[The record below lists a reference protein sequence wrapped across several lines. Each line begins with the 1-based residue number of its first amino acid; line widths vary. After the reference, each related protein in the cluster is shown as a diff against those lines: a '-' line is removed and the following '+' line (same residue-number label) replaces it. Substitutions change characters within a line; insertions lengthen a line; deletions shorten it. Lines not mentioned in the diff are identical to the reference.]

1 MNSRRDRPYQ
11 QMKSL
16 DILFGESQAVVK
28 VVSIE
33 AICLSPQQRRRYFD
47 PQAMQELAKSVRQHG
62 ILQPLL
68 VRPLPKN
75 NYELVA
81 GERRYRAAKEVN
93 LTEVPAVIRELSD
106 EKAMQGL
113 TLSRRHWHLNG
124 DRNI

>member
-16 DILFGESQAVVK
+16 DILFGESQAVAE

-33 AICLSPQQRRRYFD
+33 AICLPPQQPRHYFD
-47 PQAMQELAKSVRQHG
+47 PQAMQELAESVRQHG

-68 VRPLPKN
+68 VRPLPDN

-81 GERRYRAAKEVN
+81 KK
-93 LTEVPAVIRELSD
+93 LI
-106 EKAMQGL
+106 
-113 TLSRRHWHLNG
+113 
-124 DRNI
+124 